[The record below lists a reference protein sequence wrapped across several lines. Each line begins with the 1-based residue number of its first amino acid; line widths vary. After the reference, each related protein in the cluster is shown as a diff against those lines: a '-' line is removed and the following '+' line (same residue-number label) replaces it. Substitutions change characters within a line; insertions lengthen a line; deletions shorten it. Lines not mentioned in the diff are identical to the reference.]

1 MTYSDFSLASVNKAL
16 NLTISSRQ
24 DLFSAVPALEC
35 SNHLTETLAY
45 NVPFAL
51 ASNTEKSRSE
61 MIITPI
67 LLELTKQFFDRIS
80 LFSGVDFTVDSDLG
94 LNGSC
99 DFLISRSVEFLIVSA
114 PTILIVEAKK
124 ENINA
129 GLGQCVAE
137 MYAAQLFNERE
148 GNQVSRIYGVV
159 TTGEIWKFL
168 ILEGQSVQIDLLEY
182 FLNQVDKILGILA
195 IGIQNG

>member
-1 MTYSDFSLASVNKAL
+1 MTYSDFSLASVKKAL
-16 NLTISSRQ
+16 NLTISPRQ

-51 ASNTEKSRSE
+51 ASNTEKSRSQ
-61 MIITPI
+61 MISTPI
-67 LLELTKQFFDRIS
+67 LLELTKQFPDRIS
-80 LFSGVDFTVDSDLG
+80 LFSGVEFTVDSDLG
-94 LNGSC
+94 LNGSRN
-99 DFLISRSVEFLIVSA
+99 FMISRSVEFLIVSA
-114 PTILIVEAKK
+114 PAILIVEAKK

-168 ILEGQSVQIDLLEY
+168 MLEGQSVQIDLLEY

>member
-1 MTYSDFSLASVNKAL
+1 MTYSDFSLESVKKTF
-16 NLTISSRQ
+16 NLTISPRQ

-35 SNHLTETLAY
+35 SDHLTETLAY

-67 LLELTKQFFDRIS
+67 LLELTKQFPDRIS

-114 PTILIVEAKK
+114 PAILIVEAKK

-137 MYAAQLFNERE
+137 MYAAKLFNERE

-168 ILEGQSVQIDLLEY
+168 MLEGQAVQIDLLEY

>member
-1 MTYSDFSLASVNKAL
+1 M
-16 NLTISSRQ
+16 
-24 DLFSAVPALEC
+24 
-35 SNHLTETLAY
+35 
-45 NVPFAL
+45 
-51 ASNTEKSRSE
+51 
-61 MIITPI
+61 
-67 LLELTKQFFDRIS
+67 
-80 LFSGVDFTVDSDLG
+80 
-94 LNGSC
+94 
-99 DFLISRSVEFLIVSA
+99 
-114 PTILIVEAKK
+114 ILIVEAKK

-168 ILEGQSVQIDLLEY
+168 ILGGQSVQIDLLEY

>member
-1 MTYSDFSLASVNKAL
+1 MAYSDFSLASVKKAL
-16 NLTISSRQ
+16 NLTISPRQ
-24 DLFSAVPALEC
+24 DLFSGVPALEG

-67 LLELTKQFFDRIS
+67 LLELTKQFPDRIS

-114 PTILIVEAKK
+114 PAILIVEAKK

-129 GLGQCVAE
+129 GLGECVAE

-148 GNQVSRIYGVV
+148 GNQISRIYGVV
-159 TTGEIWKFL
+159 TTGQIWKFL
-168 ILEGQSVQIDLLEY
+168 MLEGQSAQIDLLEY

>member
-1 MTYSDFSLASVNKAL
+1 MAYSDFSLASVKKSL
-16 NLTISSRQ
+16 NLTISPRQ

-35 SNHLTETLAY
+35 SNYLTETLAY

-61 MIITPI
+61 MIIAPI
-67 LLELTKQFFDRIS
+67 LLELTRQFPDRIS

-99 DFLISRSVEFLIVSA
+99 DFLIGRSVEFLIVSTPA
-114 PTILIVEAKK
+114 ILIVEAKQ

-129 GLGQCVAE
+129 GLGQCAAE

-148 GNQVSRIYGVV
+148 GNQISRIYGVV

-168 ILEGQSVQIDLLEY
+168 TLESQLLE
-182 FLNQVDKILGILA
+182 FRLKKRERWQKKN
-195 IGIQNG
+195 

>member
-1 MTYSDFSLASVNKAL
+1 EFHTFELVKKVPLDFLSLF
-16 NLTISSRQ
+16 LTCHQ
-24 DLFSAVPALEC
+24 WFP
-35 SNHLTETLAY
+35 
-45 NVPFAL
+45 
-51 ASNTEKSRSE
+51 
-61 MIITPI
+61 
-67 LLELTKQFFDRIS
+67 DRIS

-168 ILEGQSVQIDLLEY
+168 MLEGQSVQIDLLEY

-195 IGIQNG
+195 IGIQNE

>member
-1 MTYSDFSLASVNKAL
+1 M
-16 NLTISSRQ
+16 
-24 DLFSAVPALEC
+24 P
-35 SNHLTETLAY
+35 TEAARAPH
-45 NVPFAL
+45 V
-51 ASNTEKSRSE
+51 TEKGY
-61 MIITPI
+61 
-67 LLELTKQFFDRIS
+67 S

-99 DFLISRSVEFLIVSA
+99 HFLISRSVEFLIVSA
-114 PTILIVEAKK
+114 PAILIVEAKK

-168 ILEGQSVQIDLLEY
+168 MLEGQSVQIDLLLY
-182 FLNQVDKILGILA
+182 FFNLFYKFLVIFALGFKMGYWGLGWGGLGLGAWGMGHGALGI
-195 IGIQNG
+195 G

>member
-1 MTYSDFSLASVNKAL
+1 
-16 NLTISSRQ
+16 
-24 DLFSAVPALEC
+24 
-35 SNHLTETLAY
+35 
-45 NVPFAL
+45 
-51 ASNTEKSRSE
+51 

-67 LLELTKQFFDRIS
+67 LLELTKQFPDRIS

-99 DFLISRSVEFLIVSA
+99 HFLIGRSVEFLIVSA
-114 PTILIVEAKK
+114 PAILIVDTKK

-129 GLGQCVAE
+129 GLGECVAE

-168 ILEGQSVQIDLLEY
+168 MLEGQSVQIDLLEY